1 MTQHT
6 GPFLSGTPIGSD
18 EFARFDHLERKTH
31 DELENLARD
40 VGLRDVDSLSSEKL
54 RQRVGRRV
62 EILRSLDDE
71 ALRDVL
77 RWGRRR
83 VSRDARRTDM
93 VREILTINRDDYD
106 TLSHRGLIAVA
117 RLRGIEVAENEH
129 AERVVEKLRESEGFW
144 PKFHRTRRRL
154 IGSMLE
160 RLVEVPTEPPP
171 KEPKQPTVPNATE
184 TPEEAERRIRRQIEN
199 HGVMGGIA
207 NRLRGAADSYIESK
221 LDEIELRIDAKL
233 DEIDQR
239 LAEWRDREIANRLR
253 ILRITLAFTLLV
265 ALVSL
270 GYKYVKS
277 QWEKP
282 PADVKSV
289 EEG

>member
-6 GPFLSGTPIGSD
+6 GASLGGISIGKD
-18 EFARFDHLERKTH
+18 EFARFDDLEHKTH
-31 DELENLARD
+31 DELANLARD
-40 VGLRDVDSLSSEKL
+40 VGLRDVDTLSSDKL

-62 EILRSLDDE
+62 EILRSLDDD

-93 VREILTINRDDYD
+93 VREIITINRDDYD
-106 TLSHRGLIAVA
+106 TLSHRGLVAVA
-117 RLRGIEVAENEH
+117 RLRGVDVADSVH
-129 AERVVEKLRESEGFW
+129 AEEIVEKLRESEGFW
-144 PKFHRTRRRL
+144 PKFHRRRRRI
-154 IGSMLE
+154 IGSVLE
-160 RLVEVPTEPPP
+160 RLVEVPSQPPP
-171 KEPKQPTVPNATE
+171 VEEANQE

-199 HGVMGGIA
+199 HGVVGGIA
-207 NRLRGAADSYIESK
+207 SRLRGAADSYIESK

-233 DEIDQR
+233 DEIDRR

-270 GYKYVKS
+270 GYKYMKDYWGS
-277 QWEKP
+277 
-282 PADVKSV
+282 PAAEIRSV
-289 EEG
+289 EQ